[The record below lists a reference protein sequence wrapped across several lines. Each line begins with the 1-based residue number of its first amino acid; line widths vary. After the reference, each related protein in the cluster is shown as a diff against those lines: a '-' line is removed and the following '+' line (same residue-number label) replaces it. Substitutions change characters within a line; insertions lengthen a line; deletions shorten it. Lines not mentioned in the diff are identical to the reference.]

1 MSKWLQ
7 RLYYWWVIGDWRLAK
22 RQADVAQLRQEL
34 RQELQ
39 GPRTKTTRSRP

>member
-22 RQADVAQLRQEL
+22 QQQEI
-34 RQELQ
+34 RAMTKQ
-39 GPRTKTTRSRP
+39 GGT